1 MTDFFFKYV
10 VLHLKEIHALSNRK
24 SINNSFEIE
33 WCSMGKPPKNKN
45 LTLRS
50 SKLVSVIYIGD
61 TTDQQSV

>member
-1 MTDFFFKYV
+1 
-10 VLHLKEIHALSNRK
+10 
-24 SINNSFEIE
+24 
-33 WCSMGKPPKNKN
+33 MGKPPKNKN